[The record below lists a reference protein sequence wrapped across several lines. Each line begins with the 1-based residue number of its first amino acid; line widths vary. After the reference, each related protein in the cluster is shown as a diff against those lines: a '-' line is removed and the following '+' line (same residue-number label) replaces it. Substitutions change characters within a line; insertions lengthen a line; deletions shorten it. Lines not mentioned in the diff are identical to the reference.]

1 MGWVG
6 TEDTEDT
13 EDRDINFIS
22 GAQEQQQRAGPGTNH
37 VLTVGAQ
44 FNSKEQCWRVLG
56 RISSIPA
63 PWQP

>member
-44 FNSKEQCWRVLG
+44 FNSKQCWRVLG